1 MLQPRLHRDAQA
13 PLRMQ
18 GLRLLQRQEGSQR
31 KRGLIDTQAEIKG
44 SLRERFLF
52 IFLFLRKYYCNFAN
66 NVV

>member
-1 MLQPRLHRDAQA
+1 MLQPRLFRDAQA

-31 KRGLIDTQAEIKG
+31 KRGLIDTKAKIKG

-52 IFLFLRKYYCNFAN
+52 IFSFSENTLAFL
-66 NVV
+66 